1 MILFTPIK
9 EESQR
14 VPHKNF
20 RQFCGRPLYEY
31 VLQKLNCYPIY
42 VDTDSNKIIENI
54 KTNPD
59 LSHVV
64 AYKRET
70 NLVGHEVS
78 VCSLI
83 ESLISRWNI
92 KEPVCQFHVTSPFIK
107 LNTLLEAHK
116 ILKQGYDS
124 VVSCTKHNARFWREE
139 KYGMCPV
146 NHNPTKLEQTQDL
159 PTMLE
164 ENSLF
169 YLFHPEV
176 IMRTGNRIGSN
187 PYFYET
193 SFPENIDI
201 DTEEDWSMAQLLEGQ
216 G

>member
-107 LNTLLEAHK
+107 LNTLLEALTSLLQPVL
-116 ILKQGYDS
+116 ILILGGA
-124 VVSCTKHNARFWREE
+124 VGFIALAV
-139 KYGMCPV
+139 
-146 NHNPTKLEQTQDL
+146 LL
-159 PTMLE
+159 PMLDM
-164 ENSLF
+164 SQIL
-169 YLFHPEV
+169 
-176 IMRTGNRIGSN
+176 
-187 PYFYET
+187 
-193 SFPENIDI
+193 
-201 DTEEDWSMAQLLEGQ
+201 Q
-216 G
+216 